1 MTVAKCMPTK
11 RIAAVCVRN
20 RKPYQ
25 LSTLQRQA
33 KAAMLL
39 KASKAEE
46 VRSKLEHLEEMLA
59 SFEQEVFMGGF
70 QGALQ
75 VGQGTG
81 PSEEAMMSD
90 ARITDLDNA
99 IESLIGQLHKQ
110 IHALRASEEI
120 SYAAAYKFKK
130 HLSRLEDRYIDSASF
145 GNEL

>member
-1 MTVAKCMPTK
+1 MTVAKCTPTK
-11 RIAAVCVRN
+11 RIATACIRN
-20 RKPYQ
+20 QKPYQ

-46 VRSKLEHLEEMLA
+46 VRSKLERLEEMLA

-75 VGQGTG
+75 VGQGMG
-81 PSEEAMMSD
+81 PSEEAMVSD

-130 HLSRLEDRYIDSASF
+130 HLNRLEDRYIDSASF

>member
-1 MTVAKCMPTK
+1 
-11 RIAAVCVRN
+11 
-20 RKPYQ
+20 
-25 LSTLQRQA
+25 
-33 KAAMLL
+33 MLL

-46 VRSKLEHLEEMLA
+46 VRSKLEGLEEMIA

-70 QGALQ
+70 EGALQ
-75 VGQGTG
+75 VGQGMG
-81 PSEEAMMSD
+81 PSEEAMMSG